1 MNKISRIAILG
12 NPNCGKTAIFN
23 LLTGLNQ
30 KVSNYPGITVEK
42 KSYQVSL
49 SKDTSIV
56 LEDYPGT
63 YSIIS
68 QSIDEDIVSDNIYKW
83 IRDENSRPDSIIYV
97 VDINNI
103 KRNLY
108 FCTQLLELNIPTT
121 ILLNMYDLVNEDN
134 KIDHIKLKEELNVS
148 NIIPF
153 SAATHEGL
161 DTLKESLLN
170 LVSSKENN
178 NTIHTMVPISDDML
192 KPIEKLNQTVSSI
205 FNVQSSSFTKSLS
218 FRFLCHNNHINKISL
233 NKEDK
238 DKIINDIKESE
249 SLIDNDMKPLLDTI
263 ESDLRYGWIDQ
274 ILSKC
279 SFKKVEAIEHKT
291 RSEKID
297 SILTHSVFGP
307 LIFISIL
314 YFIFQSIFS
323 WASIPMDFIDSSVG
337 DFGNYI
343 HSIMPEGLIRDLVVD
358 GIIAGVGGVV
368 IFLPQ
373 IVLLMFFMT
382 LLEDSGYM
390 TRTTFMMDR
399 FMRKMGLHGKS
410 VLPIMSGYACAI
422 PGIISTRTIDSWKE
436 RLITILILP
445 LISCTAR
452 LPVYVLMIGAFI
464 PETYLFNT
472 IGLQGFVMVVMYFL
486 GTITA
491 FILAKVFSQ
500 FLSESSNPSF
510 IMELPSYRLPI
521 FRSVLRQVYS
531 RGKLFLVN
539 AGKIIMLISIVLW
552 FLVSFP
558 KNELGQADIENSY
571 AGKIGHTIEPLIEPI
586 GFDWK
591 IGIALITS
599 FAAREVVVST
609 LATIYNVEDDGDDMV
624 NLKDAM
630 INDINPRTGRNT
642 FTPLIAIS
650 LMVFYVYAAQCVA
663 TFAIVKTETNG
674 WKWPIFM
681 IVYMTALAYGM
692 SFLVIRVG
700 SFLGFT

>member
-1 MNKISRIAILG
+1 MNKIPRIAILG

-49 SKDTSIV
+49 NKDTSIT

-68 QSIDEDIVSDNIYKW
+68 QSIDEDIVSDNVYSW
-83 IRDENSRPDSIIYV
+83 IRDENSRPDAIIYV
-97 VDINNI
+97 ADINNI

-108 FCTQLLELNIPTT
+108 FCTQLLELNIPIT
-121 ILLNMYDLVNEDN
+121 ILLNMYDLVNEEN
-134 KIDHIKLKEELNVS
+134 KIDHIKLKEELKVS

-161 DTLKESLLN
+161 DTLKESLFN
-170 LVSSKENN
+170 LISKI
-178 NTIHTMVPISDDML
+178 NTPQVNHTMMPISDDML
-192 KPIEKLNQTVSSI
+192 KPIEHLNQTVSSI
-205 FNVQSSSFTKSLS
+205 FNIKSSSFTKSLS
-218 FRFLCHNNHINKISL
+218 FRFLCHKNHVNKLSL

-238 DKIINDIKESE
+238 DKINSDIKKSE
-249 SLIDNDMKPLLDTI
+249 SLIDNNMKPLLDTI

-279 SFKKVEAIEHKT
+279 SFKKVEVIEHQT

-297 SILTHSVFGP
+297 SILTHSMFGP

-323 WASIPMDFIDSSVG
+323 WASIPMDFIDSSIG
-337 DFGNYI
+337 NFGNYV
-343 HSIMPEGLIRDLVVD
+343 HSILPNGLLRDLIVD
-358 GIIAGVGGVV
+358 GIIAGIGGIV

-373 IVLLMFFMT
+373 IILLMFFMT
-382 LLEDSGYM
+382 LLEDTGYM
-390 TRTTFMMDR
+390 ARTTFMMDK

-445 LISCTAR
+445 LISCSAR

-464 PETYLFNT
+464 PETYLFNI
-472 IGLQGFVMVVMYFL
+472 IGLQGFMMVIMYFL

-500 FLSESSNPSF
+500 FLSERSNPSF
-510 IMELPSYRLPI
+510 IMELPSYRIPI
-521 FRSVLRQVYS
+521 INSVFRQVLN
-531 RGKLFLVN
+531 RGKLFLID
-539 AGKIIMLISIVLW
+539 AGKIIMLISVILW

-558 KNELGQADIENSY
+558 KNNFGEVDIENSY
-571 AGKIGHTIEPLIEPI
+571 AGKIGQTIEPAIEPL

-609 LATIYNVEDDGDDMV
+609 LSTIYNIEDDGDDMV

-630 INDINPRTGRNT
+630 VNDVNPKTGKNT
-642 FTPLIAIS
+642 YTPLIAIS
-650 LMVFYVYAAQCVA
+650 LMVFYVYAAQCMA

-681 IVYMTALAYGM
+681 IVYMTTLAYGM
-692 SFLVIRVG
+692 SFLVIRIG
-700 SFLGFT
+700 TFLGFT